1 MAVTQALSRF
11 PASFQVSPVRSERV
25 TKAIEKDVPA
35 GVGESEF
42 KTAMRQVACS
52 VAVITARS
60 GKLVN
65 GLTATAVC
73 SVSASPPVLLVCV
86 NKGASAEAIIAESGS
101 FAVNFLTEEQHR
113 VARLFSTSKLSP
125 DERFAEGRWQAQVTG
140 APVLDGA
147 LASFDCLVEDCVPSG
162 THNIYFGRVVA
173 TASLDQE
180 GLIYRDGSFR
190 RLAPI
195 A

>member
-1 MAVTQALSRF
+1 MQANGITL
-11 PASFQVSPVRSERV
+11 PAD
-25 TKAIEKDVPA
+25 I
-35 GVGESEF
+35 GETDF
-42 KTAMRQVACS
+42 KTAMRQVASS

-60 GKLVN
+60 GEHVN

-113 VARLFSTSKLSP
+113 VARLFSTAKLSP
-125 DERFAEGRWQAQVTG
+125 QECFAEGNWQAQATG

-147 LASFDCLVEDCVPSG
+147 LASFDCLVETCVQSG
-162 THNIYFGRVVA
+162 THNIYLGRVVA
-173 TASLDQE
+173 VVSLDQE
-180 GLIYRDGSFR
+180 GLIYRDGLFR
-190 RLAPI
+190 RLAPV

>member
-1 MAVTQALSRF
+1 MTQPERAMQSGGSTR
-11 PASFQVSPVRSERV
+11 PA
-25 TKAIEKDVPA
+25 D
-35 GVGESEF
+35 VGETDF
-42 KTAMRQVACS
+42 KTAMRQVASS
-52 VAVITARS
+52 VAVITSRS
-60 GKLVN
+60 GQLAN

-113 VARLFSTSKLSP
+113 IARLFSTAKLSP
-125 DERFAEGRWQAQVTG
+125 QERFGEGLWEEQVTG

-147 LASFDCLVEDCVPSG
+147 LASFDCVVEDCVSSG
-162 THNIYFGRVVA
+162 THNIYLGRVVA
-173 TASLDQE
+173 AASLDQE
-180 GLIYRDGSFR
+180 GLIYRDGLFR
-190 RLAPI
+190 RLAPV

>member
-1 MAVTQALSRF
+1 MRKATVTEL
-11 PASFQVSPVRSERV
+11 P
-25 TKAIEKDVPA
+25 T
-35 GVGESEF
+35 GVDEGEF

-60 GKLVN
+60 GKHVN

-113 VARLFSTSKLSP
+113 IARLFSTSKLSS
-125 DERFAEGRWQAQVTG
+125 DERFAEGRWQSRTTG
-140 APVLDGA
+140 APVLEGA

-162 THNIYFGRVVA
+162 THNVYFGRVVT

-190 RLAPI
+190 RLAPV